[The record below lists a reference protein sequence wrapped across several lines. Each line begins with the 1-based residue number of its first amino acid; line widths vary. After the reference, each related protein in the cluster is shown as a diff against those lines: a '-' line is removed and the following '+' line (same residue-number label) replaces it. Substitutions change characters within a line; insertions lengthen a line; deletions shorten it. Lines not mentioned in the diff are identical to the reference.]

1 METIKFLTGALIF
14 GAFLAGIVVMLLAVL
29 WMVGKSQQGKE
40 DNDEHAEARSR
51 NRNRNRKPTYVYSLS
66 CLSLTGVKEDE
77 PPRVPHTL
85 VRGTAKTL
93 DAARDEALKLLLPN
107 NEVQAFGVGR
117 KRRYVFYPEETR
129 MLGGCFTCTC
139 EVLGAADEVIASTQW
154 TARYGVVE

>member
-51 NRNRNRKPTYVYSLS
+51 NRKPTYKYALS
-66 CLSLTGVKEDE
+66 CVALTGVKEGE
-77 PPRVPHTL
+77 PPRVAVKL
-85 VRGTAKTL
+85 ASGTAKTL
-93 DAARDEALKLLLPN
+93 GAARAEALKLLLN
-107 NEVQAFGVGR
+107 NSGAQGFGHVY
-117 KRRYVFYPEETR
+117 KCRYVFFPEETWEE
-129 MLGGCFTCTC
+129 GGRFLCSR
-139 EVLGAADEVIASTQW
+139 EVLGEEDEVLASTQW

>member
-40 DNDEHAEARSR
+40 DNDEHAEAR
-51 NRNRNRKPTYVYSLS
+51 NHKPTYSYALS
-66 CLSLTGVKEDE
+66 CQSLTGVKEGE

-129 MLGGCFTCTC
+129 MLGGSFTCTC

>member
-40 DNDEHAEARSR
+40 DNDDEHAETRS
-51 NRNRNRKPTYVYSLS
+51 RNRKPTYSYALS
-66 CLSLTGVKEDE
+66 YVPLTGIKEGE
-77 PPRVPHTL
+77 PPCVPVTL
-85 VRGTAKTL
+85 VSGTTKTL

-117 KRRYVFYPEETR
+117 KRRYVFYPEETSK
-129 MLGGCFTCTC
+129 LGGSFTCTR
-139 EVLGAADEVIASTQW
+139 EVLSAANQVLSSTQW
-154 TARYGVVE
+154 TASYGMVE

>member
-93 DAARDEALKLLLPN
+93 DAQT
-107 NEVQAFGVGR
+107 EVNIKNMQDTQAINAANM
-117 KRRYVFYPEETR
+117 EETLR
-129 MLGGCFTCTC
+129 VQREEMQRAQRLQ
-139 EVLGAADEVIASTQW
+139 L
-154 TARYGVVE
+154 